1 MERRSSWYPSCSSVS
16 EVSEVERTDTSVSSP
31 WSSISAC
38 TESQVAAVDRV
49 KNEEGNLI
57 FTLTEDCG
65 ARYECYMSAPTYL

>member
-1 MERRSSWYPSCSSVS
+1 M
-16 EVSEVERTDTSVSSP
+16 ERTDTSVSSP

-57 FTLTEDCG
+57 FTLLRT
-65 ARYECYMSAPTYL
+65 AAPGVNVTCQLLLIYNIN